1 MGEEVA
7 GMTPEEAYLEG
18 RLIGLSEL
26 VSILSDAMK
35 DEGATQGA
43 LVKSIVTHIS
53 SEMNAILEEMKE
65 QHAGHPV
72 LKEAAAAVKSMAS
85 EAKKVEKEPEK
96 AAPVMKK
103 NVEVAEDLMKNLMA
117 LKEKSEE
124 E

>member
-1 MGEEVA
+1 
-7 GMTPEEAYLEG
+7 MTPEEAYLEG